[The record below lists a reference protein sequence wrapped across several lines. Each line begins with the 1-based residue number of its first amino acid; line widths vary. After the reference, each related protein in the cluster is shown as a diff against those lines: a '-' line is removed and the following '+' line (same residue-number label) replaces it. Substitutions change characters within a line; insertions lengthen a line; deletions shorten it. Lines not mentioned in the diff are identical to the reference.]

1 MLGEENRGIWVVVVV
16 MVVVASVFIVM
27 GERGKE
33 DGRKEGN

>member
-1 MLGEENRGIWVVVVV
+1 MLGEENRGIWVVV
-16 MVVVASVFIVM
+16 VVVASVFIVM

>member
-1 MLGEENRGIWVVVVV
+1 MLGEENRGIWVVVV
-16 MVVVASVFIVM
+16 MVVAASVFIVM